1 MYVRILCEYINMKNP
16 VFTSLEEIRNVASE
30 SWTAN
35 TNPFIS
41 SFVYSLL
48 LDDEIRLVEVNE
60 LLEIRFKN

>member
-1 MYVRILCEYINMKNP
+1 MKNP